1 MDIERGAPRW
11 QKRASRDESARPGRH
26 THGLLRDMQD
36 AGLVTMGSRPL
47 SMERGIQIYRPYVLT
62 DEGLARAHEPEA
74 EGDHFPPNGDES

>member
-1 MDIERGAPRW
+1 
-11 QKRASRDESARPGRH
+11 
-26 THGLLRDMQD
+26 MQD

-74 EGDHFPPNGDES
+74 EDDHFPPNGDES